1 MCLISRLRVGEG
13 SRCRD
18 AIRAAGSAFTSPGIS
33 ILLEVIV
40 SGGIRSSRA
49 PRSDPMCCALGCSP
63 PPPRL
68 QSPALKMLLSSSVY
82 RQVSRRGSS
91 YWTWGQRQ
99 GGRSILP
106 RPTAAQPRSQ
116 RGAASAA
123 SHRTAPHGPGARS
136 RRARHWEPGG
146 RAPSPRSSRS
156 SLRGEARSPARPPA
170 IPRGLPAR
178 RGTASG
184 EAGPPRGALT
194 VRELPGH
201 GDSRGAAPHGT
212 RGRRSGR
219 SAGQAKRAGQR
230 SRPRSLRTLRSPQ
243 NALPGARHL
252 RPRRSPSRHRARG
265 ERARPGPPPSRVRTD
280 TEASHGGGFEGR
292 GARPFPAAPCRP
304 PAAPRPAS
312 CCPLPA
318 SRRPPPF
325 ATAGGSRSPQPA
337 PRAAAV
343 PCSAVPCH
351 AVPLR
356 CPPATA
362 ALSRSVPAR
371 PWVRRHGEARRSPRG
386 PSRRQHVPCRA
397 VPRQGRGHREV
408 QRCNALRPP
417 AFLGRKRVKPR
428 AVVLFQAEPAK
439 ISSLMQ
445 TLPVLWNRSQAMF
458 WNHHHIEDINR
469 GGPPKL
475 TAVPKLPKT
484 KQQERCH
491 KTMCWPT
498 RERAAGSDRLPI
510 LLGYPFADATG
521 PAPCAGCRAPQPYR
535 SRTCLTQP
543 HHVHLCKS
551 PFSNGGDCRFCFL
564 LFFIFLYHPHT
575 PLRQR
580 KWIQTTV
587 L

>member
-146 RAPSPRSSRS
+146 RAPSPRCSRS

-201 GDSRGAAPHGT
+201 GDPRGAAPHGT

-280 TEASHGGGFEGR
+280 TEASRGGGFEGR

-304 PAAPRPAS
+304 PAAPCPAS

-325 ATAGGSRSPQPA
+325 ATAGGSRSPRLA
-337 PRAAAV
+337 PPPCRGPGRAVQCRTVPCRAAAV
-343 PCSAVPCH
+343 PARHGC
-351 AVPLR
+351 PLALGAR
-356 CPPATA
+356 P
-362 ALSRSVPAR
+362 ALSSA
-371 PWVRRHGEARRSPRG
+371 ARRG
-386 PSRRQHVPCRA
+386 PALPAWALTPAARAVPCRA
-397 VPRQGRGHREV
+397 PTGPRPSRGSALQRAPLAGVPRQEAREAPSGCVISGGTGKDFLTDANTPSALKPITGHV
-408 QRCNALRPP
+408 L
-417 AFLGRKRVKPR
+417 KP
-428 AVVLFQAEPAK
+428 
-439 ISSLMQ
+439 SS
-445 TLPVLWNRSQAMF
+445 
-458 WNHHHIEDINR
+458 H
-469 GGPPKL
+469 
-475 TAVPKLPKT
+475 
-484 KQQERCH
+484 
-491 KTMCWPT
+491 
-498 RERAAGSDRLPI
+498 
-510 LLGYPFADATG
+510 
-521 PAPCAGCRAPQPYR
+521 
-535 SRTCLTQP
+535 
-543 HHVHLCKS
+543 
-551 PFSNGGDCRFCFL
+551 
-564 LFFIFLYHPHT
+564 
-575 PLRQR
+575 
-580 KWIQTTV
+580 
-587 L
+587 

>member
-1 MCLISRLRVGEG
+1 MGEG

-123 SHRTAPHGPGARS
+123 SHRTARPGSTEQAGAALGAR
-136 RRARHWEPGG
+136 REGTEPAVFPLVPPGGGAEPGE
-146 RAPSPRSSRS
+146 AP
-156 SLRGEARSPARPPA
+156 GHPAGIA
-170 IPRGLPAR
+170 GR

-201 GDSRGAAPHGT
+201 GDPRGAAPHGT

-280 TEASHGGGFEGR
+280 TEASRGGGFEGR

-304 PAAPRPAS
+304 PAAPCPAS

-325 ATAGGSRSPQPA
+325 ATAGGSRSPRLA
-337 PRAAAV
+337 PPPCRGPGRAVQCRTVPCRAAAV
-343 PCSAVPCH
+343 PARHGC
-351 AVPLR
+351 PLALGAR
-356 CPPATA
+356 P
-362 ALSRSVPAR
+362 ALSSA
-371 PWVRRHGEARRSPRG
+371 ARRG
-386 PSRRQHVPCRA
+386 PALPAWALTPAARAVPCRA
-397 VPRQGRGHREV
+397 PTGPRPSRGSALQRAPPAGVPRQETREAPSGCV
-408 QRCNALRPP
+408 IS
-417 AFLGRKRVKPR
+417 GGTG
-428 AVVLFQAEPAK
+428 K

-445 TLPVLWNRSQAMF
+445 TLPVL
-458 WNHHHIEDINR
+458 
-469 GGPPKL
+469 
-475 TAVPKLPKT
+475 
-484 KQQERCH
+484 
-491 KTMCWPT
+491 
-498 RERAAGSDRLPI
+498 
-510 LLGYPFADATG
+510 
-521 PAPCAGCRAPQPYR
+521 
-535 SRTCLTQP
+535 
-543 HHVHLCKS
+543 
-551 PFSNGGDCRFCFL
+551 
-564 LFFIFLYHPHT
+564 
-575 PLRQR
+575 
-580 KWIQTTV
+580 
-587 L
+587 

>member
-123 SHRTAPHGPGARS
+123 SHHTAPHGPGARS

-146 RAPSPRSSRS
+146 RAPSPRCSRS

-201 GDSRGAAPHGT
+201 GDPRGAAPHGT

-280 TEASHGGGFEGR
+280 TEASRGGGFEGR

-325 ATAGGSRSPQPA
+325 ATAGGSRSPRLA
-337 PRAAAV
+337 PP
-343 PCSAVPCH
+343 PC
-351 AVPLR
+351 
-356 CPPATA
+356 
-362 ALSRSVPAR
+362 
-371 PWVRRHGEARRSPRG
+371 RG
-386 PSRRQHVPCRA
+386 PCRA
-397 VPRQGRGHREV
+397 VPYRAMPC
-408 QRCNALRPP
+408 RCGARPP
-417 AFLGRKRVKPR
+417 RLPSRARCPPGPEFGGTARPGAPRVGPHAGSTCR
-428 AVVLFQAEPAK
+428 AVPC
-439 ISSLMQ
+439 
-445 TLPVLWNRSQAMF
+445 P
-458 WNHHHIEDINR
+458 D
-469 GGPPKL
+469 
-475 TAVPKLPKT
+475 
-484 KQQERCH
+484 
-491 KTMCWPT
+491 
-498 RERAAGSDRLPI
+498 RAAAIARFSAATRSARRRSSAGS
-510 LLGYPFADATG
+510 A
-521 PAPCAGCRAPQPYR
+521 
-535 SRTCLTQP
+535 
-543 HHVHLCKS
+543 
-551 PFSNGGDCRFCFL
+551 
-564 LFFIFLYHPHT
+564 
-575 PLRQR
+575 
-580 KWIQTTV
+580 
-587 L
+587 